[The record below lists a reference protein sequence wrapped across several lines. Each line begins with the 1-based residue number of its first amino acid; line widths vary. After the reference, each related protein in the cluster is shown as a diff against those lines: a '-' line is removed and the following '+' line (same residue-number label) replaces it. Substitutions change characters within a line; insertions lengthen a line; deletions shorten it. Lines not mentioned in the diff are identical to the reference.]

1 MAETATADKPP
12 AASID
17 TFESLF
23 ERYGKFYRAL
33 AVASVGMGAIATVLA
48 STNINV
54 ALPSVMG
61 AFGIGQEKAQWLSSG
76 YLAAST
82 VTMLMAAWM
91 IQRWGIRWAFVFNML
106 TFIAGSLLG
115 AVSPNPEVLIVA
127 RFIQGAAAGI
137 FLPLAMVVLGRVF
150 PPQQQGLAMGLFGII
165 TVMAPAVGP
174 VTGGILIDHFN
185 WRFVF
190 FLALPLALLSLP
202 MAMLFLPDKENP
214 DDKPSLDIASTTM
227 LSLFVV
233 ALLLGLSNGQDKGW
247 SSDYTLTCLL
257 VVVVC
262 AGGFIHR
269 QLHIP
274 APLLNLSLFRF
285 PSFCLAAVISV
296 VLGAGLYGSTYTTPL
311 FLQTIQGLNAT
322 NAGFVLL
329 PAGLVL
335 AIFFPITGFLSDRIS
350 PRLMIMSGLIL
361 FALSSYLMV
370 PADRQTPTLDIIIW
384 LIFGRLGLAM
394 IMPALNVAT
403 LNPLPLHL
411 VPQASGSSNFLRQMG
426 GALGVNLSSIY
437 LERRTALH
445 MDSLAASQHQGNPQT
460 TEMLGALREPLQQ
473 AGVDITTQDPLAF
486 YILFQEL
493 GRQAMTAGFQ
503 DTFAV
508 TTVVFLAAVFP
519 ATYLRAKK
527 KSN

>member
-1 MAETATADKPP
+1 VANFTATAGDTD
-12 AASID
+12 ATGID

-23 ERYGKFYRAL
+23 ARYGKTYRAL
-33 AVASVGMGAIATVLA
+33 AVAAVGMGAVATVLA

-61 AFGIGQEKAQWLSSG
+61 AFGIGQDKAQWLSSG

-91 IQRWGIRWAFVFNML
+91 IQRWGIRQAFVLNML
-106 TFIAGSLLG
+106 AFIAGSLLG
-115 AVSPNPEVLIVA
+115 AVSPNADVLIVA

-137 FLPLAMVVLGRVF
+137 FLPLAMVVLGRIF
-150 PPQQQGLAMGLFGII
+150 PPQQQGLAMGIFGII

-202 MAMLFLPDKENP
+202 LALWFLPEKENP
-214 DDKPSLDIASTTM
+214 DDKPPLDIASTSL

-233 ALLLGLSNGQDKGW
+233 VLLLGLSNGQEKGW

-257 VVVVC
+257 VVVLC
-262 AGGFIHR
+262 AGSFIYR

-274 APLLNLSLFRF
+274 APLLNLSLFRY

-335 AIFFPITGFLSDRIS
+335 AVFFPITGFLSDRIS

-370 PADRQTPTLDIIIW
+370 PADRQTPTLDIIFW

-403 LNPLPLHL
+403 LKPLPLSL
-411 VPQASGSSNFLRQMG
+411 VSQASASSNFLRQLG
-426 GALGVNLSSIY
+426 GAFGVSLSSIY
-437 LERRTALH
+437 LERRTATHLDN
-445 MDSLAASQHQGNPQT
+445 MAASQHLGNPQT
-460 TEMLGALREPLQQ
+460 VEMLDLLREPLQQ
-473 AGVDITTQDPLAF
+473 TGVDATSQDPLAF

-493 GRQAMTAGFQ
+493 GQQAMTAGFQ

-508 TTVVFLAAVFP
+508 TAVVFLAAVFP
-519 ATYLRAKK
+519 ATYLRNKEK
-527 KSN
+527 Y